1 MFSVRI
7 DQTLDSYDTAPGTP
21 FMATVVDPLRA
32 SDGRTLVPYGA
43 KVTGV
48 FVSYGTPLHP
58 RVRVEMQSIETV
70 DGRVP
75 LHASVRGA
83 QHLEWASPAEPGVR
97 PSYGL
102 LESGWTGMPPMPS
115 SQSGAPEIGYTMQA
129 RPRQV
134 LVPRGALVAL
144 MLVEPIVAPR

>member
-21 FMATVVDPLRA
+21 FTATVVDPLRA
-32 SDGRTLVPYGA
+32 SDGRILVPYGA
-43 KVTGV
+43 KVTGI
-48 FVSYGTPLHP
+48 FVSYGTPTHP
-58 RVRVEMQSIETV
+58 RVRVELRSIETV

-75 LHASVRGA
+75 LRATVRGA
-83 QHLEWASPAEPGVR
+83 QHLDWVGPVKLGMR

-102 LESGWTGMPPMPS
+102 LESGWTGMPPTPS

-144 MLVEPIVAPR
+144 ILVEPIVAPR